1 MPLKDKKMTKKELQ
15 KMAYREAGFRLQES
29 IYYSDGWI
37 LEKELTQ
44 KDRKTLL
51 GFVDEIS
58 MDLAKKGD
66 TDADTDADTDTE

>member
-1 MPLKDKKMTKKELQ
+1 MTKKELQ

-37 LEKELTQ
+37 LEKELTP
-44 KDRKTLL
+44 KDKETLL
-51 GFVDEIS
+51 DFMDEIS

-66 TDADTDADTDTE
+66 TDGDTDGKTE